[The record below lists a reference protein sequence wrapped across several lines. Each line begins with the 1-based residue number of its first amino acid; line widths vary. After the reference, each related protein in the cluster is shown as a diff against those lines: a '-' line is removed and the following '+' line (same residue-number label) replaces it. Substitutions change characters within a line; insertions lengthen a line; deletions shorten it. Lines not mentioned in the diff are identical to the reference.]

1 MIARGLN
8 ILKLLIVL
16 NIKMNRP
23 IEPKL
28 PVMPP
33 TPDVNYYCE
42 EAFYPDFIHNKL
54 MTLDELVSFIK
65 EAASNHENI
74 GVRFY
79 TEHTEHY
86 GDMLNL
92 VKIKDKKNPNYNK
105 EIKKYNARAASFE
118 KKMTEY
124 KRRRAIYLED
134 MKLYNAEC
142 KADEIARLN
151 KRIKELSK

>member
-1 MIARGLN
+1 MIVRGVS

-33 TPDVNYYCE
+33 TPEVNYYCE
-42 EAFYPDFIHNKL
+42 EVFYPDFIHNKL

-65 EAASNHENI
+65 EAASNYKNI

-79 TEHTEHY
+79 TEDY
-86 GDMLNL
+86 GAILNL
-92 VKIKDKKNPNYNK
+92 VKILDKKNPNYNK
-105 EIKKYNARAASFE
+105 EIKKYNACAASFE
-118 KKMTEY
+118 KKMIEY

-142 KADEIARLN
+142 KAVEIARLN